1 MVTKVAESGRIMS
14 STGNTAEANRALVA
28 AVLAGKPDAIARFIQ
43 EISATVWASCRALSS
58 YDGEARD
65 NFIAI
70 MTQLR
75 ETRYA
80 AFRDYDGRSTLNTF
94 AALVVRDLQC
104 RRVVRLF
111 DSEADKAWGAFDQ
124 LFGADIRRLINRRL
138 PAGDS
143 DELRRDFYQS
153 VCLAL
158 VEQNYRRIR
167 AYSGKGSF
175 SGFILRCIDNI
186 IRDEIRNHVAPRFR
200 LPAAIAKL
208 GDLDSELFKLVVRD
222 RIPGEPELLAQ
233 QLRLRLGRNFEAAE
247 IAASLQ
253 RMRKHAE
260 QLGHP
265 AQPEKPEIS
274 EPSAENQLIAGEDEQ
289 LLSAA
294 IDALTQVTQNLR
306 GDERLYLSL
315 ILQDNPPP
323 PRELARIMRQP
334 VEEIYA
340 LKQRVLKKLRDTVAG
355 HSAVKN
361 WLTPV

>member
-1 MVTKVAESGRIMS
+1 MSTKVAESGRIVS
-14 STGNTAEANRALVA
+14 STGNRVETDRALVM

-43 EISATVWASCRALSS
+43 EISASVWASCRAFSS

-65 NFIAI
+65 SFIAV
-70 MTQLR
+70 MAQLR

-94 AALVVRDLQC
+94 TALVVRDLRC
-104 RRVVRLF
+104 RRVVQLF
-111 DSEADKAWGAFDQ
+111 DSEADKAWRAFEQ
-124 LFGADIRRLINRRL
+124 LFGPDIRRLIHRRL

-167 AYSGKGSF
+167 AYSEKGSF

-200 LPAAIAKL
+200 LPAAVARL
-208 GDLDSELFKLVVRD
+208 GDLDRELFRLVVRD

-233 QLRLRLGRNFEAAE
+233 QLRLRLSRNFEARE
-247 IAASLQ
+247 IDAALQ
-253 RMRKHAE
+253 RVRKHAKEFSCAE
-260 QLGHP
+260 QP
-265 AQPEKPEIS
+265 AESLS
-274 EPSAENQLIAGEDEQ
+274 EPSTENRLIEAEDEE

-294 IDALTQVTQNLR
+294 IDALTQIVQVLPD
-306 GDERLYLSL
+306 DERLYLGL
-315 ILQDNPPP
+315 ILQENPPP
-323 PRELARIMRQP
+323 PRELARIMRRP